1 MPLCP
6 QITNTPITV
15 TQTADFTV
23 TSVIPAVA
31 STSDGLAADFAAV
44 DTNINTKAQTYYALT
59 PPTMP
64 PNNLNV
70 GDLWFDTDDGNKQY
84 RWDGTNWVSVQDGS
98 IATKNRTFYS
108 ATAPTATAVGDIWF
122 DTTTGNKPYR
132 WDGSTWISVQD
143 ASIQTALNTA
153 NAAQTTANG
162 KNKVIYSLSA
172 ASGSG
177 TTVGDIWWQYNG
189 SGQIIAQWEWTG
201 SSWSSKTI
209 GSAVIANLDAGKIT
223 AGTISVAISLE
234 AATITGGSININNGT
249 FVVTSSG
256 NVTITAGS
264 FNINSGTFQVSN
276 TGAITATSGT
286 VGGWTLDTGGYLRN
300 AGLSTFLY
308 PSTGPGG
315 NANTYAIYSD
325 RGFLG
330 SVLQV
335 QSSSTTALYAPFG
348 GLNVGLGITAANN
361 NFVVSS
367 AGAIT
372 SVGNITSS
380 GTVSGSTI
388 SGTNV
393 SASSAL
399 SSSGTLSVT
408 STATFSGASN
418 SFPNITQSTAAANLR
433 WGTTTSG
440 RIFESTASSARFKT
454 DIVDLVDVEE
464 LNPKKLLD
472 LPVHAFRYK
481 DDYLG
486 EEDERSG
493 ALVPGFIAEEVDQF
507 YPIAADYELGQ
518 PNNWNDKFM
527 IPAMLS
533 LIQDL
538 YKEIALLKGEQ
549 METELDLATV
559 LQAMREQIGSMAQEN
574 AILKATIK
582 KLENGPSCRNCSDTK
597 ND

>member
-15 TQTADFTV
+15 TQTVDFTV
-23 TSVIPAVA
+23 SSVVPAVA
-31 STSDGLAADFAAV
+31 DTKDGLAADFAAV

-84 RWDGTNWVSVQDGS
+84 RWDGSNWVSVQDGS

-143 ASIQTALNTA
+143 ASIATALSTA

-172 ASGSG
+172 ASGVG
-177 TTVGDIWWQYNG
+177 TTVGDIWFQYNG

-223 AGTISVAISLE
+223 AGTISAAISLE
-234 AATITGGSININNGT
+234 AATITGGSININSGT
-249 FVVTSSG
+249 FVVTSGGS
-256 NVTITAGS
+256 VTITAGS

-276 TGAITATSGT
+276 AGAITATSGT
-286 VGGWTLDTGGYLRN
+286 VGGWTLDSGGYLRN
-300 AGLSTFLY
+300 AGLTTFLY

-335 QSSSTTALYAPFG
+335 QSSSTTALYAPSG
-348 GLNVGLGITAANN
+348 GLNVGLGITAAGSS
-361 NFVVSS
+361 FVVSS

-372 SVGNITSS
+372 SVGNITS
-380 GTVSGSTI
+380 TGSLST
-388 SGTNV
+388 G
-393 SASSAL
+393 SSTFVV
-399 SSSGTLSVT
+399 SSGGNITSVGSITASGAISTSSTLSVT
-408 STATFSGASN
+408 STTTFSGASN
-418 SFPNITQSTAAANLR
+418 SFPNITQSTSAANLR

-454 DIVDLVDVEE
+454 DIVDLLSVDE
-464 LNPKKLLD
+464 LNPKKLLQ

-493 ALVPGFIAEEVDQF
+493 ALVPGFIAEEVDQI

-538 YKEIALLKGEQ
+538 YKEIALLKGE
-549 METELDLATV
+549 
-559 LQAMREQIGSMAQEN
+559 
-574 AILKATIK
+574 
-582 KLENGPSCRNCSDTK
+582 
-597 ND
+597 